1 MWEIVLHVIESQI
14 TEFIVVIPS
23 GASDPE
29 GMFMQNSRFVKR
41 YINWTIW
48 KGAFQTILQMFIAR
62 WDYSTREFINLNI
75 LDITQKNIPF
85 NLPFNILNISHH
97 EMIWSC
103 CSSQGEH
110 YKCQCV
116 ETIFHGYS
124 WPVNCFV
131 LSRLSWKVIGQAVI
145 VADCSCGPKCGTWC
159 EEWCSLN
166 MHCVGQLFIKVLL
179 W

>member
-1 MWEIVLHVIESQI
+1 MWLKVK
-14 TEFIVVIPS
+14 FIVEIPS
-23 GASDPE
+23 GASESE
-29 GMFMQNSRFVKR
+29 GMFMQNTRFVKR

-48 KGAFQTILQMFIAR
+48 KCAFQTILQMFIAR
-62 WDYSTREFINLNI
+62 WDYSTRECINLNI
-75 LDITQKNIPF
+75 LDITQNNIPF
-85 NLPFNILNISHH
+85 NLPSNILTILHH

-103 CSSQGEH
+103 CSSQWEY

-116 ETIFHGYS
+116 ENYFHGYS
-124 WPVNCFV
+124 WPVNCCI

-145 VADCSCGPKCGTWC
+145 VADSSCGPKCGTWC

-166 MHCVGQLFIKVLL
+166 MHCVGQLFIKIPL